1 MDSSDPT
8 YSEPVSW
15 KIFFKK
21 YTMKHIKNFIGIYIN
36 NRICLEQ
43 YVYHKKKN
51 EIIKSVSQNRT

>member
-15 KIFFKK
+15 KIFL
-21 YTMKHIKNFIGIYIN
+21 KNIPYDSHMIFIN

-43 YVYHKKKN
+43 YVYHKKKD

>member
-1 MDSSDPT
+1 MDSFDPT

-21 YTMKHIKNFIGIYIN
+21 YTMKHIKNFTGIYIN

-43 YVYHKKKN
+43 YVLQKKN
-51 EIIKSVSQNRT
+51 ENIKSVSQNRT

>member
-15 KIFFKK
+15 KIFFKNIP
-21 YTMKHIKNFIGIYIN
+21 YDSHMIFIN

-43 YVYHKKKN
+43 YVYHIKKD